1 MSSAAGCV
9 VRVGCGSDRA
19 RRAESAKAVILLKQK
34 FELIVEEILAENL
47 SLQVLLPRIMWA
59 AQDLCR

>member
-1 MSSAAGCV
+1 M
-9 VRVGCGSDRA
+9 GCGSDRA